1 MGKIY
6 EYFTAESVAAAAAMI
21 QGGPSEH
28 DRPFVDGHGV
38 EPNDVL
44 ARIEA
49 LLADRSFADTDAEKR
64 VTAATGTD
72 GAEIIVLPDVRMDAF
87 LDANPQRL
95 REKVDEWV
103 AAPGFPED
111 ATADDAIA
119 FLDRMSDLAQSARDA
134 GQRVF
139 CWVSA

>member
-1 MGKIY
+1 MAKIY
-6 EYFTAESVAAAAAMI
+6 EYFTAESVAAAASMI
-21 QGGPSEH
+21 DSGPSGH
-28 DRPFVDGHGV
+28 DQPFVDGHGV

-49 LLADRSFADTDAEKR
+49 LLADRSFADTEAEKR
-64 VTAATGTD
+64 VTAATGAD

-103 AAPGFPED
+103 TAPGFPED

-119 FLDRMSDLAQSARDA
+119 FLDRMSDLAQSAREAD
-134 GQRVF
+134 QRVF